1 MHVMSVAGARPQ
13 FIKLAPFSAE
23 VRRRGH
29 RETIVH
35 TGQHYDEEMSARF
48 FAELAIPEPDVNLG
62 VGPGSH
68 GVMTARAIEGIER
81 VLTDA
86 RPDAVVVFGDTDS
99 TLAGA
104 LAAVKAGVFC
114 AHVEAG
120 LRSFDRR
127 MPEEIN
133 RVVADHCC
141 DLLLAPTAEAMVNL
155 RREGLA
161 TRAVVT
167 GDIMVDALLGA
178 RERLPAASDVLS
190 IRGIEP
196 GPYALLT
203 LHRAGNVDDPA
214 RLRAILA
221 GVEGARRLVF
231 PVHPRTAQSLE
242 RHAIAVPANVAP
254 LPPLGYLEVLALVH
268 EAEAVVTDSGGLQK
282 EAYLLETPCITV
294 RDVTEWAE
302 TVRLGWNVLAG
313 AERRRIREAL
323 AAPPRGATHPP
334 VFGEGDAAGRIV
346 DALERALA
354 DLREIPDGHNE
365 PKHARIDAGGRLESA
380 EY

>member
-1 MHVMSVAGARPQ
+1 MHVMPVVGARPQ

-35 TGQHYDEEMSARF
+35 TGQHYDEGMSARF
-48 FAELAIPEPDVNLG
+48 FAELAIPEPDLNLG
-62 VGPGSH
+62 VGSGSH
-68 GVMTARAIEGIER
+68 GEMTARALEGIER
-81 VLTDA
+81 LVLDL
-86 RPDAVVVFGDTDS
+86 RPDAVVVFGDTNS

-104 LAAVKAGVFC
+104 LAAAKAGVFC

-127 MPEEIN
+127 MPEEVN
-133 RVVADHCC
+133 RIVADHCC
-141 DLLLAPTAEAMVNL
+141 DLLFAPTDDALGNL

-161 TRAVVT
+161 NRALVS
-167 GDIMVDALLGA
+167 GDIMVDALLNA
-178 RERLPAASDVLS
+178 RDQLPAARDVLAAH
-190 IRGIEP
+190 GVEP

-203 LHRAGNVDDPA
+203 LHRAANVDDPG
-214 RLRAILA
+214 RLRAILT

-231 PVHPRTAQSLE
+231 PVHPRTAGSLA
-242 RHAIAVPANVAP
+242 RHGIAVPANVATM
-254 LPPLGYLEVLALVH
+254 PPLGHFEVLALVR
-268 EAEAVVTDSGGLQK
+268 EADAVVTDSGGLQK

-294 RDVTEWAE
+294 RDETEWVE

-313 AERRRIREAL
+313 AESRRIRDAL
-323 AAPPRGATHPP
+323 AAPPRGAAHPP
-334 VFGEGDAAGRIV
+334 VFGEGDAAARIV
-346 DALERALA
+346 DALEHALA
-354 DLREIPDGHNE
+354 GLREIPDGHNE
-365 PKHARIDAGGRLESA
+365 AKHERIDAGGSLESA